1 MGTVKVSPKYQVVIP
16 REVREKIHL
25 KKGQE
30 MVVIV
35 KGGIVSFIP
44 SHPLGKLK
52 GFLRGMSKEGIR
64 EKKDRI

>member
-16 REVREKIHL
+16 REVREKMRL
-25 KKGQE
+25 KRGQE
-30 MVVIV
+30 MVVVV

-44 SHPLGKLK
+44 SRPLGELK
-52 GFLRGMSKEGIR
+52 GFIKGIKKEGIR